1 MYTENQHRKIFEQ
14 VIDRINQKN
23 RNLLATVYLLTAEPS
38 IWQIASASVTR
49 DSIDFENMTLGS
61 LRPTEYTLFAVAKDL
76 YCGTELVSISD
87 LANRN
92 LLPEELFRL
101 VCSALCIGR
110 HGKKVLEE

>member
-14 VIDRINQKN
+14 AIDKMNQKN
-23 RNLLATVYLLTAEPS
+23 RILMAVIYLLTAEPS
-38 IWQIASASVTR
+38 IWRIASDNVTR
-49 DSIDFENMTLGS
+49 DKIDFDNMSLGS

-92 LLPEELFRL
+92 LLPEELFHL
-101 VCSALCIGR
+101 VYSALCIGR
-110 HGKKVLEE
+110 HGKKALEE